1 MTDFF
6 LNENQKTA
14 KMSKTDVLIKDFD
27 DECVDPAGVEKGLT
41 SGLVGKISVKLCNLS
56 PSPNLA
62 LPVNQRKVSSISQSM
77 LSRFDVSACVLTI
90 CVADDN
96 ENPDLVRYHVLHG
109 VHRILALQKIEA
121 EEPHGVAELPGLKN
135 KKVDCVLVGSSSA
148 VIHNYAQ
155 LRGNDIAA
163 SHTTKPCMSFFIFI
177 SI

>member
-109 VHRILALQKIEA
+109 IHRILVLQKIEA

-148 VIHNYAQ
+148 GYF
-155 LRGNDIAA
+155 G
-163 SHTTKPCMSFFIFI
+163 S
-177 SI
+177 